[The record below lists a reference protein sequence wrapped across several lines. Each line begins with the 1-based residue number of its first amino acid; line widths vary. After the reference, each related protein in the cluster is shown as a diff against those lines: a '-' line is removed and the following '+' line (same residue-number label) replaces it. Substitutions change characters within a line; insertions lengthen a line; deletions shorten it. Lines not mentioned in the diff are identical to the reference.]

1 MLLPVETFHDTD
13 KNVVYTTTDCLG
25 TYCLMDMEMLFKNL
39 GIEPDNSQT
48 PQIFTQTLDRAQIM
62 LYNGNKVV
70 NKETYSNNGAIRN
83 EEN

>member
-1 MLLPVETFHDTD
+1 MLLPVETEYDEVNNTVFA
-13 KNVVYTTTDCLG
+13 TTDRVG

-70 NKETYSNNGAIRN
+70 NEETYSNNGAIRN